1 MQLQPQRVGL
11 LNALPHIKLKPNIQV
26 NINFMCDTYEEPFS
40 KNKYTFEHTFEKV
53 D

>member
-26 NINFMCDTYEEPFS
+26 NINFMCDTYAEPFS
-40 KNKYTFEHTFEKV
+40 KNRLNILLNILSKK
-53 D
+53 